1 MRILLCFC
9 FFTGLFFS
17 HLNTCLAQDVLYLFN
32 GDIYNGKVI
41 HVEAARLRF
50 DGKKTGII
58 NIKLKDIKSIKS
70 DVNAISME
78 LLNSESYYGWLDT
91 LAPPGYSRFYNLDDT
106 FAIRI
111 DSISQLTSIRTS
123 FFNRFRGSI
132 TAGMSYT
139 KANNYLSGNGNV
151 DLTYY
156 ARNYFI
162 SNKFS
167 ANGSNNDGDYITER
181 ASNNLTGLYE
191 ANKHINY
198 IAMFTFYKSVELGLD
213 HRYTLGFGVGN
224 YLYKSRI
231 QNLQAYVLIN
241 ALKEKD
247 LEGTVSDFLMQY
259 PVGLSYNLYLYNKHT
274 LQLSIDNVFTTIPS
288 QSWRM
293 RFDQNI
299 TFRYELI
306 KDLYLSLSGYLNYD
320 SDPSSAA
327 TSKTDY
333 GINTGVSI
341 SF

>member
-1 MRILLCFC
+1 M
-9 FFTGLFFS
+9 
-17 HLNTCLAQDVLYLFN
+17 
-32 GDIYNGKVI
+32 
-41 HVEAARLRF
+41 E
-50 DGKKTGII
+50 KKTGII

-91 LAPPGYSRFYNLDDT
+91 LASGLQQVYNLDDT

-167 ANGSNNDGDYITER
+167 ANGSNNDGDYITDR

-198 IAMFTFYKSVELGLD
+198 IAMFTFYKSVELGLA

-231 QNLQAYVLIN
+231 PKFTSVCIN
-241 ALKEKD
+241 
-247 LEGTVSDFLMQY
+247 
-259 PVGLSYNLYLYNKHT
+259 
-274 LQLSIDNVFTTIPS
+274 
-288 QSWRM
+288 
-293 RFDQNI
+293 
-299 TFRYELI
+299 
-306 KDLYLSLSGYLNYD
+306 
-320 SDPSSAA
+320 
-327 TSKTDY
+327 
-333 GINTGVSI
+333 
-341 SF
+341 